1 MSNEQPQDPR
11 QWKIFPRNLTA
22 NATYYVVGNPT
33 VSRPE
38 DGVDNSYPGL
48 ECDTRNLDKFFFPG
62 LYVEFYRGS
71 GAMPIEVIQGSLP
84 YQAGLRQE
92 DLTPNSK
99 LNPVVFVWAIMGRTQ
114 AEESA
119 TEPPLKV
126 MVGKQGLAVYRY
138 AHGLLPGKIALLIGR
153 EQPSEKV
160 LAEAIETLKVKFCQG
175 ESFICRRDRGSF
187 SWAILVGERA
197 RYLDENGVIDPEV
210 YQPGQLTQSLCAPWM
225 YDFRDCSCFY
235 WASNKPDVVTSE
247 DGDYPY
253 LNFLRKNWQV
263 EPPTTDIAGTAQA
276 RRQRELDYGELVTD
290 WEQLR
295 AVVNDR
301 ESGESYVPSPG
312 PTLVNPLKSK
322 EDLINELNYLA
333 SVEHALAVEYL
344 YAYYSLN
351 TPENLAEDNNDWRT
365 KTIWTAAQEI
375 LKIAVDEMRHL
386 RWANECL
393 TLLDADVSVGRA
405 ALLGRNFNEP
415 FVLRQLTPQTLQWF
429 IDVERPSRVTTRG
442 LDGMYVRILDAIEQ
456 NPDWFTPEVAENL
469 LRIVKLIIDEGEE
482 HYVRFSNV
490 QRNLG
495 RLNDSYLRS
504 AYGIGTNG
512 EPFEAPPETPLVRLQ
527 QMSDHYYATILRLI
541 QVSFALKDKASG
553 KTIREAIKIMFS
565 LNGVNFQLAEQG
577 MTPLFT
583 LPDEWPTP
591 TKPEETCQFLEKIKE
606 EAEKVHALA
615 LKVGDAIER
624 AMARQNL
631 DVELAVLRNIQALI
645 EQ

>member
-1 MSNEQPQDPR
+1 MSNQQPTDPR

-22 NATYYVVGNPT
+22 NATYNVVGNPT

-62 LYVEFYRGS
+62 LYIEFYRGS
-71 GAMPIEVIQGSLP
+71 GAMPIEVTEGSIP
-84 YQAGLRQE
+84 YQEGLRQA
-92 DLTPNSK
+92 DLTPNSP

-114 AEESA
+114 AEEDV
-119 TEPPLKV
+119 TNPPIEQ
-126 MVGKQGLAVYRY
+126 MQGKQGLEVYRY
-138 AHGLLPGKIALLIGR
+138 AHGLLPGKMALLIGTG
-153 EQPSEKV
+153 QPSGEV
-160 LAEAIETLKVKFCQG
+160 LAQAIKTLQDNFASGKNH
-175 ESFICRRDRGSF
+175 ICREEGSF
-187 SWAILVGERA
+187 RWAVFVGERA

-253 LNFLRKNWQV
+253 LNFLRKNWRV
-263 EPPTTDIAGTAQA
+263 EPQTPDIAGTGTA
-276 RRQRELDYGELVTD
+276 RRQRELDYGALVTN

-295 AVVNDR
+295 PIVNDR
-301 ESGESYVPSPG
+301 ECGESYVPPSG
-312 PTLVNPLKSK
+312 PTLINPIKTK
-322 EDLINELNYLA
+322 QNLIDELYYLA

-351 TPENLAEDNNDWRT
+351 APENLPEDTNDWRA
-365 KTIWTAAQEI
+365 KTIWTAGQEI
-375 LKIAVDEMRHL
+375 FKIAVDEMRHL

-393 TLLDADVSVGRA
+393 NILDADISVGRA

-415 FVLRQLTPQTLQWF
+415 FILRQLTPQTLQWF
-429 IDVERPSRVTTRG
+429 IDVERPSRVTTFG
-442 LDGMYVRILDAIEQ
+442 LDGMYVRILDAIEK
-456 NPDWFTPEVAENL
+456 NPDWFTPEAAANL
-469 LRIVKLIIDEGEE
+469 VRIVKLIVDEGEE

-495 RLNDSYLRS
+495 TITDSYLRS
-504 AYGIGTNG
+504 AYGIGG
-512 EPFEAPPETPLVRLQ
+512 DGQPFEAPPETPLARLQ

-541 QVSFALKDKASG
+541 QVSFALEDRASG
-553 KTIREAIKIMFS
+553 KSIREAINIMFS
-565 LNGVNFQLAEQG
+565 LNRVNFQLAQQG

-583 LPDEWPTP
+583 LPDQWETP
-591 TKPEETCQFLEKIKE
+591 TKPEETRQFLQKLKE
-606 EAEKVHALA
+606 EAEKVHKPAIA
-615 LKVGDAIER
+615 VGDDRER
-624 AMARQNL
+624 TMAQENL
-631 DVELAVLRNIQALI
+631 DVEFTVLTNIQNLV
-645 EQ
+645 E

>member
-1 MSNEQPQDPR
+1 MSNEQPKDPR

-62 LYVEFYRGS
+62 LYVEFYRS
-71 GAMPIEVIQGSLP
+71 FGAMPIEVKEGSIP
-84 YQAGLRQE
+84 YQKGLRQE
-92 DLTPNSK
+92 DLTPSSP

-114 AEESA
+114 AEEDE
-119 TEPPLKV
+119 TNPPIENML
-126 MVGKQGLAVYRY
+126 GKQGLEVYRY
-138 AHGLLPGKIALLIGR
+138 AHGLLPGKIGLLIGTG
-153 EQPSEKV
+153 QPSEEV
-160 LAEAIETLKVKFCQG
+160 LDEAVQTLQKNFASG
-175 ESFICRRDRGSF
+175 ENYIHREQGSF
-187 SWAILVGERA
+187 RWAALVGERA

-253 LNFLRKNWQV
+253 LNFLRKNWRV
-263 EPPTTDIAGTAQA
+263 EPPTPDIAGTGQA

-290 WEQLR
+290 WSQLR
-295 AVVNDR
+295 PVVNDR
-301 ESGESYVPSPG
+301 ECGESYVPSPG
-312 PTLVNPLKSK
+312 PTLVNPIKTK
-322 EDLINELNYLA
+322 EDLIKELEYLA

-351 TPENLAEDNNDWRT
+351 APEKLPEDTNDWRT
-365 KTIWTAAQEI
+365 KTIWNAAQEI
-375 LKIAVDEMRHL
+375 FKIAVDEMRHL

-393 TLLDADVSVGRA
+393 TLLEADISVGRA
-405 ALLGRNFNEP
+405 QELGRNFNEP
-415 FVLRQLTPQTLQWF
+415 FILRQLTPQTLQWF
-429 IDVERPSRVTTRG
+429 IDVERPSRVTTSG

-456 NPDWFTPEVAENL
+456 NPNWFTPEVAENL
-469 LRIVKLIIDEGEE
+469 LRIVKLIIDEGED

-495 RLNDSYLRS
+495 TLSDSYLRS
-504 AYGIGTNG
+504 AYGIGRNG
-512 EPFEAPPETPLVRLQ
+512 QPFEAPPQTPLARLQ
-527 QMSDHYYATILRLI
+527 RMSDHYYATILRLI
-541 QVSFALKDKASG
+541 QVSFALKDRASG
-553 KTIREAIKIMFS
+553 KSIREAIKIMFS

-583 LPDEWPTP
+583 LPPQWPTP
-591 TKPEETCQFLEKIKE
+591 TKPEETLQFLQKLRE
-606 EAEKVHALA
+606 EAEKVHEPAIA
-615 LKVGDAIER
+615 IGDTTER
-624 AMARQNL
+624 AMAQQNL
-631 DVELAVLRNIQALI
+631 NVEFVVLNNIQNLV